1 MDTDADL
8 VSIKKEIELI
18 KLDIIRAEILLERQ
32 HTIRTNLQLLK
43 KQIDRSNTMSSLLEC
58 IGLINKYETST
69 DPIYFEPDNFFMLQL
84 LNCCIINKMSKLT
97 KS

>member
-69 DPIYFEPDNFFMLQL
+69 DQIYFEPDNFFMLQL